1 MYYHYLLVYLIMEF
15 NKTDEE
21 LKQMTDD
28 ELFAYL
34 DAKAAHLK
42 QHTRPLSG
50 YLTKKYASIT
60 SAVSQTEFDYDGVT
74 KIAKENE
81 SASMQIFMNRM
92 KDASNGI

>member
-1 MYYHYLLVYLIMEF
+1 MEF

-21 LKQMTDD
+21 LKQMSDD

-34 DAKAAHLK
+34 DAKAAFMK

-50 YLTKKYASIT
+50 YLTKKYASIS
-60 SAVSQTEFDYDGVT
+60 SAVAGSEFDYDGVS

-81 SASMQIFMNRM
+81 SASMEIFMKKMRE
-92 KDASNGI
+92 ATNGI

>member
-1 MYYHYLLVYLIMEF
+1 MEF

-21 LKQMTDD
+21 LKQMSEE

-50 YLTKKYASIT
+50 YLTKKYASIS
-60 SAVSQTEFDYDGVT
+60 SAVAGSEMDYQSVK
-74 KIAKENE
+74 KIAETNE
-81 SASMQIFMNRM
+81 SASMKIFMDKM
-92 KDASNGI
+92 KEATNGI